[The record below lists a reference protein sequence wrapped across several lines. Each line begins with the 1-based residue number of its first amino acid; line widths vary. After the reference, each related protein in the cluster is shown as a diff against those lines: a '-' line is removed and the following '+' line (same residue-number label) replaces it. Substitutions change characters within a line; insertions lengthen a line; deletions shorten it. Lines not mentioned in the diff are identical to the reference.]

1 MYPAA
6 RRPMATRRR
15 VPDQLQS
22 GRLLSRR
29 RHGGFTLVEMLV
41 VITIIGILAGLAV
54 PVVFNAIRTAR
65 NAAILVEMA
74 NIENA
79 IEQYKS
85 KYGDYPVDCTE
96 KASTFSFNFSSPV
109 SPTNVPWARRIG
121 GRHLRKISRRAT
133 NDFSDGR
140 TNGANGKYT
149 TAMITDLVNKYGAGN
164 VTVTDQTIILDQI
177 DPAEALVFC
186 LRGYSKNVAF
196 PWTGPGGPIN
206 FSPTA
211 NRTQIFEFEEDRLV
225 DSDFDGFPHYVPPHG
240 PPVPYVYF
248 DARTYNY
255 PNAFYDPSASM
266 VSRGAGISRA
276 YLSEA
281 TAKPLPVAS
290 ATTIDYMNAKQFQL
304 LCAGLD
310 GDYGGGFTTIAQRKS
325 YPNGSTTNAA
335 LNIITYSREDNDNIS
350 NFSGDIFE
358 NKFED

>member
-6 RRPMATRRR
+6 RRR
-15 VPDQLQS
+15 VPDQL
-22 GRLLSRR
+22 LFRR

-85 KYGDYPVDCTE
+85 KYGDYPVDFTE
-96 KASTFSFNFSSPV
+96 KAGTFSFNFSSPV
-109 SPTNVPWARRIG
+109 TAVNVPWARRIG

-140 TNGANGKYT
+140 TDGANGKYT
-149 TAMITDLVNKYGAGN
+149 NAMIADLVAKYGAGN
-164 VTVTDQTIILDQI
+164 VTVTNQTIILDQI

-211 NRTQIFEFEEDRLV
+211 NRTQIFEFEGDRLV

-248 DARTYNY
+248 DARTYDY
-255 PNAFYDPSASM
+255 TTAFYDPSASM

-281 TAKPLPVAS
+281 TTS
-290 ATTIDYMNAKQFQL
+290 AAAGRNYMNAKQFQL

-310 GDYGGGFTTIAQRKS
+310 GDYGGGFTSSASRKS
-325 YPNGSTTNAA
+325 YPNGATVNAT
-335 LNIITYSREDNDNIS
+335 LNIIKYSREDNDNIS